1 MKPGSE
7 LPLVERTPG
16 GNDLSLL
23 REMLALTPEQR
34 IERNVQWLAL
44 VEALRSG
51 REESGDGPEPD
62 LPPAR

>member
-1 MKPGSE
+1 MTAEGEAP
-7 LPLVERTPG
+7 PVERTPG

-34 IERNVQWLAL
+34 IERNVEWLAM

-51 REESGDGPEPD
+51 REESRGGPEPD
-62 LPPAR
+62 LPLPR

>member
-1 MKPGSE
+1 MTANETP
-7 LPLVERTPG
+7 VERTPG

-34 IERNVQWLAL
+34 IERNVEWLAM

-51 REESGDGPEPD
+51 REESRGGPESD
-62 LPPAR
+62 LSPPR